1 MSATITDKF
10 NKAADGNGSYPT
22 LATVS
27 ATRSASEATLACQDL
42 TGWATDTPVH
52 FSTYQLNSS
61 GVVDTTTQTDWKG
74 IVSGNT
80 ITNLTRIAGAADT
93 GNAIGDIVELN
104 PTIGWLDD
112 LVTGLLASHKQDGS
126 LKDNIVKSNN
136 IDSAAIGTAKIA
148 DSAVT
153 TAKIANSAVTS
164 SKIDFTTLKPR
175 WKVVATSTSQSV
187 TIPAGYRKYRISFG
201 YNKPGNSWGVLVC
214 AQKTSSSW
222 IYIQGVNNAQW
233 VQAERECQA
242 SDKAVLDLSRTSVG
256 AGFAL
261 YTIDLSRN
269 TKTATSI
276 QGTYQATC
284 EGSLTYVTGKIG
296 FSITNGSNS
305 FSLSPYDAGSNYSW
319 VVEAFDE

>member
-27 ATRSASEATLACQDL
+27 ATRSASEATLTCQDL

-112 LVTGLLASHKQDGS
+112 LVTGLLATHKQDGS

-136 IDSAAIGTAKIA
+136 IDWATIRDIDVSSYFNISVSSIARAKIT
-148 DSAVT
+148 V
-153 TAKIANSAVTS
+153 
-164 SKIDFTTLKPR
+164 F
-175 WKVVATSTSQSV
+175 
-187 TIPAGYRKYRISFG
+187 
-201 YNKPGNSWGVLVC
+201 
-214 AQKTSSSW
+214 
-222 IYIQGVNNAQW
+222 
-233 VQAERECQA
+233 
-242 SDKAVLDLSRTSVG
+242 
-256 AGFAL
+256 
-261 YTIDLSRN
+261 
-269 TKTATSI
+269 
-276 QGTYQATC
+276 
-284 EGSLTYVTGKIG
+284 GKIG
-296 FSITNGSNS
+296 LVNLGFNPTSNITTSKLLELPE
-305 FSLSPYDAGSNYSW
+305 SLDIKPLYTTELCFTIGDGDSRRAL
-319 VVEAFDE
+319 VERSSGHTYISTSAHTSSANKFCRIFGMFFLQ

>member
-1 MSATITDKF
+1 MSASITDKF

-27 ATRSASEATLACQDL
+27 ATRSASEATLTCQDL

-112 LVTGLLASHKQDGS
+112 LVTGLLATHKQDGS

-136 IDSAAIGTAKIA
+136 IDSATITNDKIA
-148 DSAVT
+148 ADTITGAKVNWDSGPTGAYHSTFSGTMGTSQSTLKSFTLQPGRYVIIVAATIDSDVEHGTGFSIDLRKSSESGTAVT
-153 TAKIANSAVTS
+153 TLGMWISGGPAITQSNVTFQNIGSATTFYLTCKCDSSTAGIANGNIMA
-164 SKIDFTTLKPR
+164 F
-175 WKVVATSTSQSV
+175 
-187 TIPAGYRKYRISFG
+187 RI
-201 YNKPGNSWGVLVC
+201 L
-214 AQKTSSSW
+214 
-222 IYIQGVNNAQW
+222 
-233 VQAERECQA
+233 
-242 SDKAVLDLSRTSVG
+242 
-256 AGFAL
+256 
-261 YTIDLSRN
+261 
-269 TKTATSI
+269 
-276 QGTYQATC
+276 
-284 EGSLTYVTGKIG
+284 
-296 FSITNGSNS
+296 
-305 FSLSPYDAGSNYSW
+305 
-319 VVEAFDE
+319 